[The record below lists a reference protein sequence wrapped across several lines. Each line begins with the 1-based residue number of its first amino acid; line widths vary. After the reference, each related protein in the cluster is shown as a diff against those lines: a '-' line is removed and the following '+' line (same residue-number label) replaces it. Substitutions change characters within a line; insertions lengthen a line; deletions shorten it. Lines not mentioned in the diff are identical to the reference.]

1 MKALFKFTDGL
12 VKEICQIDF
21 FEITRTLFVACDSI
35 YIKFASENFLPEAET
50 IEIIFNDKTVF
61 KGYIDKQT
69 CQKDEN
75 GLICTVYARSMA
87 AILVDNEVEP
97 QILYCPS
104 SHSLFKFTAEK
115 FAFKNCLPELY
126 TNKSFELKKGM
137 SYYSAIHDFVCLC
150 GKQGILIDNDKNI
163 MLAESKN
170 EKELDNS
177 EILSIKTIVNRAV
190 PITQIDYKS
199 ENSTEYN
206 NHFKSLSVE
215 KSNIYRTRKMS
226 LSNMPEWQK
235 TEKAKQT
242 IKKSLMQYKE
252 TEIVLQ
258 NSINKFEL
266 FDKIRLKTDD
276 ISNDEIYIVKEIRTT
291 FSEKGTFVTL
301 LLYKETEMEAINYV
315 D

>member
-1 MKALFKFTDGL
+1 MKALFKFIDGS
-12 VKEICQIDF
+12 VKEVCQIDF

-35 YIKFASENFLPEAET
+35 YIKFTSERFLPEIET
-50 IEIIFNDKTVF
+50 IEITYDGKTVF
-61 KGYIDKQT
+61 KGFADKQT
-69 CQKDEN
+69 CQKNEK
-75 GLICTVYARSMA
+75 GLVCTVYARSLS

-115 FAFKNCLPELY
+115 FGFKNCLPELY

-137 SYYSAIHDFVCLC
+137 SYYSAIHNFVCLC

-163 MLAESKN
+163 YLAESVS
-170 EKELDNS
+170 EKEIDNS
-177 EILSIKTIVNRAV
+177 EISSVKTIINRAA
-190 PITQIDYKS
+190 PITQIDYKA
-199 ENSTEYN
+199 ENSPNYN
-206 NHFKSLSVE
+206 NHFKSLSIE
-215 KSNIYRTRKMS
+215 NSNIYRTRKMS
-226 LSNMPEWQK
+226 LSSLPEWQK

-258 NSINKFEL
+258 NSVNKFEL
-266 FDKIRLKTDD
+266 FDKVNLKDREFFDGGT
-276 ISNDEIYIVKEIRTT
+276 YIVKEIRTT
-291 FSEKGTFVTL
+291 FSEQGTFTTL
-301 LLYKETEMEAINYV
+301 LLYKEIDMEAINYV